1 MSDTAIRGDDV
12 AKKKATGQA
21 KRYGTLIRVSD
32 EFAAAIRDAA
42 GFEKLSAAE
51 FVDLH
56 LLAIVRKRY
65 KDAVIKAAK
74 KMEGKDK

>member
-1 MSDTAIRGDDV
+1 MTDAAIRGDEV
-12 AKKKATGQA
+12 AKKKAVEK

-32 EFAAAIRDAA
+32 EFADAIRDATA
-42 GFEKLSAAE
+42 FEKMSTAE

-65 KDAVIKAAK
+65 RDAVIKAAK
-74 KMEGKDK
+74 KMEDKG